1 MFEFFRLARYRL
13 TISAGLRGLS
23 LPPYKGAVFRGGF
36 GSVFRR
42 VACALREHDCHGCRL
57 REQCPYAYI
66 FETSPPADAEA
77 LRNYAS
83 IPRPF
88 VIEPPADTK
97 TEFAPDEKLVFHLLL
112 IGRAIE
118 FLPYFIV
125 VFREMGQAG
134 LGRGR
139 RPFVLEE
146 VTALGLERE
155 EQLYTRSTDTVRS
168 VDLHYTG
175 AEVVARLPSQADTIR
190 VLFETPVNLKDRG
203 KTASRPDFH
212 IFFRQAMR
220 RISSLAYFHHG
231 RPLEADY
238 VGLVE
243 RSRQIKLVENHTVAM
258 SIERFS
264 RRQGRRIPMGG
275 LLGSVAYRGRLEEF
289 LPWLALG
296 EEVHVGKNTV
306 FGLGKYRMHALPVSE
321 ESGQP

>member
-1 MFEFFRLARYRL
+1 
-13 TISAGLRGLS
+13 
-23 LPPYKGAVFRGGF
+23 
-36 GSVFRR
+36 
-42 VACALREHDCHGCRL
+42 
-57 REQCPYAYI
+57 
-66 FETSPPADAEA
+66 
-77 LRNYAS
+77 
-83 IPRPF
+83 
-88 VIEPPADTK
+88 
-97 TEFAPDEKLVFHLLL
+97 
-112 IGRAIE
+112 
-118 FLPYFIV
+118 
-125 VFREMGQAG
+125 MGQAG

-175 AEVVARLPSQADTIR
+175 AEVVARLPYQADTIR

-275 LLGSVAYRGRLEEF
+275 YLAASPIGADSRSFFPGWPWAKRSTWGKTPSSGWGSTGCMLYLFRKKVASLKAAHLKLEKGIS
-289 LPWLALG
+289 ATCT
-296 EEVHVGKNTV
+296 K
-306 FGLGKYRMHALPVSE
+306 GLTST
-321 ESGQP
+321 S